1 MDNLA
6 YLGAGSGA
14 ILFIGALGMAHRATQ
29 LRDDLAKANRK
40 IEEIQ
45 QELKLV
51 KNNLIQVKSIDLDF
65 SVVESQI
72 EETEQRILSYVSQE
86 VSGLNS
92 AIKDLEARVDKLED
106 EYPVL
111 RSSVES
117 LEEEAENES

>member
-14 ILFIGALGMAHRATQ
+14 ILFIGALGATYKITQ
-29 LRDDLAKANRK
+29 LRAELAKVNGR

-51 KNNLIQVKSIDLDF
+51 KNDLIQTKSIDLDF
-65 SVVESQI
+65 SVVENQI
-72 EETEQRILSYVSQE
+72 EETEQRVLSYVSQE

-92 AIKDLEARVDKLED
+92 AIKDLEARVNELED
-106 EYPVL
+106 EYPAL
-111 RSSVES
+111 KSSVES